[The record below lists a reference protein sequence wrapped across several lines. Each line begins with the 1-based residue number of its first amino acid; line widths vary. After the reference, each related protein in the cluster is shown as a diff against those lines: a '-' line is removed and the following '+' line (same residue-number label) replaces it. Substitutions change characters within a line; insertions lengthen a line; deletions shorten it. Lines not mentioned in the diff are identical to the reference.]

1 MARLQTV
8 HSECSSLSW
17 MSIAPESQYTMLP
30 VAAARMMSRAP
41 CASTAAR
48 QSALYGS
55 TPHARASSRMGTC
68 GVATVESGY
77 LPYCIVSLRLRTVEV
92 KIQSFR
98 TESHHRQMRELKVL
112 KQVLLTLHTSSLE
125 INVRDERQTCLRYY
139 TRCRLATRS
148 RQSSLN
154 AHRHENTLSTR

>member
-8 HSECSSLSW
+8 RSECSSASW
-17 MSIAPESQYTMLP
+17 MSIALESQYTTLP
-30 VAAARMMSRAP
+30 LTAARMMSRAP

-77 LPYCIVSLRLRTVEV
+77 VPYCISAPPRTVEV
-92 KIQSFR
+92 KIPFR

-125 INVRDERQTCLRYY
+125 INVRRVTDVFTVLPYTVQTR
-139 TRCRLATRS
+139 
-148 RQSSLN
+148 SLN

>member
-1 MARLQTV
+1 
-8 HSECSSLSW
+8 
-17 MSIAPESQYTMLP
+17 
-30 VAAARMMSRAP
+30 
-41 CASTAAR
+41 
-48 QSALYGS
+48 
-55 TPHARASSRMGTC
+55 MGTC

-125 INVRDERQTCLRYY
+125 INVRDERQTCLR
-139 TRCRLATRS
+139 
-148 RQSSLN
+148 
-154 AHRHENTLSTR
+154 